1 MTLPGLHEAAA
12 DAPRRGKDILEVLEE
27 AANSIASALKA
38 ATPPRVAAVY
48 AMLASAGALPVALRG
63 GPPPLSP
70 VKYADFAADVIAR
83 LEAAGLYEEARPL
96 RRALTSGRLP
106 VYDLARSYL
115 LGDLDFVASVSR
127 DLGTAE
133 WLGKVL
139 AATIAAGSARA
150 VRMLLEERGSLP
162 APAREAVCP
171 VCGRPLVYG
180 QCSFCLYAR
189 R

>member
-1 MTLPGLHEAAA
+1 MTLPGLREAAV
-12 DAPRRGKDILEVLEE
+12 DAPRRSEGILGVLEE
-27 AANSIASALKA
+27 AADRIAGAAKA

-70 VKYADFAADVIAR
+70 VQYADFATEVIAR
-83 LEAAGLYEEARPL
+83 LETAGLYEEARPL
-96 RRALTSGRLP
+96 RRALMSGRLP

-127 DLGTAE
+127 ELGAAE
-133 WLGKVL
+133 WLVRIL
-139 AATIAAGSARA
+139 AATVAAGSARA
-150 VRMLLEERGSLP
+150 VRALLEERGSLP

-171 VCGRPLVYG
+171 VCGRPLAGG